1 MKKRDKIKVYADTSV
16 FGGVFDEK
24 FAEASSLFFKQVKQE
39 RFRLII
45 SDVVRREMEGA
56 PRQVRDLLEEMTAI
70 SKIADLNAPALKL
83 RQAYLVA
90 KILSPRWAN
99 DALHV
104 AIATISFCQVIVSW
118 NFQHI
123 VHFDK
128 IPLYNAVNTLQGYGD
143 IKIFSPLEVL
153 DYEEN
158 Y

>member
-1 MKKRDKIKVYADTSV
+1 
-16 FGGVFDEK
+16 
-24 FAEASSLFFKQVKQE
+24 
-39 RFRLII
+39 
-45 SDVVRREMEGA
+45 
-56 PRQVRDLLEEMTAI
+56 MTAI

-83 RQAYLVA
+83 RQAYLDA

>member
-83 RQAYLVA
+83 RQAYLDA

>member
-1 MKKRDKIKVYADTSV
+1 MKKRNKIKVYADTSV

-24 FAEASSLFFKQVKQE
+24 FAEASSLFFKQVKQG
-39 RFRLII
+39 RFQLII
-45 SDVVRREMEGA
+45 SDVVRREMEDA
-56 PRQVRDLLEEMTAI
+56 PRQVRDLFEEMTAI

-83 RQAYLVA
+83 RQAYLDA

>member
-24 FAEASSLFFKQVKQE
+24 FAEASSLFFKQVKQG
-39 RFRLII
+39 RFQLII
-45 SDVVRREMEGA
+45 SDVVRREMEDA
-56 PRQVRDLLEEMTAI
+56 PKQVRDLFEEMTTI

-83 RQAYLVA
+83 RQAYLDA
-90 KILSPRWAN
+90 KILSSRWSN

-123 VHFDK
+123 VHYDK